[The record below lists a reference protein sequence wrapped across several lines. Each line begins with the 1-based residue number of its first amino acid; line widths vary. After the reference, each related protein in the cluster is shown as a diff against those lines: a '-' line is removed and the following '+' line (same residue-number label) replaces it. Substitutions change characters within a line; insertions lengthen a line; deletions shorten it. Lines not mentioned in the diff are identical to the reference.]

1 MMDDVRL
8 EEIYQEKLEERI
20 INSLAEKYGIDYLS
34 AMKIYYSSKLA
45 QKIHEGRYGIQ
56 YLDHKVL
63 IEMLADTESDLF
75 ADYE

>member
-1 MMDDVRL
+1 MDDVRL